1 MNSNSDNQMTTQS
14 IFQDG
19 LSKMGLA
26 LSVALLSLNFTQ
38 LFPYVLLIIS
48 SVLAGYFLCKMRDES
63 KEKVVVNEKINFFES
78 MIHESDDTILLY
90 NIECRKYQYVNRAF
104 GTNFKLSLKEL
115 NAIEHPKFI
124 NITNIEF
131 EDMIANLV
139 KGTQSSYKFEV
150 KMLKSN
156 GSEGS
161 FNATLE
167 RIIIDSKNFAELTL
181 REITEVKTQV
191 AEMSQH
197 IDNYEDLIQQYKN
210 SNREMEEYA
219 AMLAAHDL
227 QKPIQQ
233 ILTDIQE
240 LESESWF
247 KLDMTEKESV
257 HSIRDHA
264 NSLSTMLQDV
274 IAFSTVGSN
283 TTFLEM
289 NPMSALVQDVLNQL
303 RPKIKES
310 DALIEVA
317 QLPEMLV
324 DSRQIKHLFKN
335 LIENAIDNRGDVVP
349 EILIGCTKENEQ
361 WRISISDNCGAI
373 ENTSQ
378 EKVFETFWRLNNEEE
393 GRKSGINL
401 AICKKIINN
410 HEGTI
415 GLESEREEGS
425 TIFFT
430 IPMSTSDQ
438 MMYA

>member
-1 MNSNSDNQMTTQS
+1 MTTQS
-14 IFQDG
+14 ILQDG

-26 LSVALLSLNFTQ
+26 LCIALMSINFTQ
-38 LFPYVLLIIS
+38 LFPYVLLIVTS
-48 SVLAGYFLCKMRDES
+48 TLAGYFLCKMRDEA

-78 MIHESDDTILLY
+78 MIHESNDAILLY
-90 NIECRKYQYVNRAF
+90 NIEHRKYHYVNRAF
-104 GTNFKLSLKEL
+104 ESGFKMSLKEL
-115 NAIEHPKFI
+115 NIAEHPKFL
-124 NITNIEF
+124 NISNLEF
-131 EDMIANLV
+131 GDMISNLQ
-139 KGTQSSYKFEV
+139 KGDESNYKFEV
-150 KMLKSN
+150 KMIKRD

-161 FNATLE
+161 FEAILE
-167 RIIIDSKNFAELTL
+167 RIIIDSQNFAELTL
-181 REITEVKTQV
+181 HEITEVKTQV
-191 AEMSQH
+191 AEMSH
-197 IDNYEDLIQQYKN
+197 YIDNYEDIIQQYKN

-233 ILTDIQE
+233 IVADIQE

-247 KLDMTEKESV
+247 KLDMEEKESV
-257 HSIRDHA
+257 HSIRDNAKNLYSMIH
-264 NSLSTMLQDV
+264 DV

-289 NPMSALVQDVLNQL
+289 KPMSGIVQSVIDQL
-303 RPKIKES
+303 RPKIKETE
-310 DALIEVA
+310 AHIEVA

-335 LIENAIDNRGDVVP
+335 LIENAIDNRGEEIP
-349 EILIGCTKENEQ
+349 EILIGCTKGEKE
-361 WRISISDNCGAI
+361 WKISISDNCGAI
-373 ENTSQ
+373 ENASQ
-378 EKVFETFWRLNNEEE
+378 EKVFETFWRLNNEDG
-393 GRKSGINL
+393 GRKSGIDL

-415 GLESEREEGS
+415 GLESEGEGS

-438 MMYA
+438 LMYA